1 MKKRLF
7 IFGLILIIC
16 FSSFNFAFAELSSD
30 TGYKFIDLT
39 IADRVNSGKIPSAV
53 YNSEAWKTISRDKI
67 PELPP
72 ISVTSAEFSRNGLT
86 GTVHFDG
93 DYIITMSVGNSG
105 AFMKLMYLG
114 EYWATNYDE
123 DEKVYTDE
131 LISISAN
138 PDTLAG
144 LSSRGEE
151 FKSIYNNSTKTWS
164 AWERT
169 SSTPYNGNCF
179 NLGTVVYTNT
189 AIHTQRA
196 YNPDTDKKQSD
207 YLGLSGI
214 YNIEY
219 PPCIEPDK
227 PTMYLHNVTDP
238 LTDDFYLGV
247 NNTLYRNC
255 DLKVTYR
262 RNKDDEYDLVPGGTA
277 SVPHGYY
284 EFNKSNLGITDT
296 GEYLFSLFD
305 NGKLICICELTL
317 TQRNYDGEPTM
328 ELCNVNTPLDDSFYL
343 SVNNPMGTTCVLKV
357 TYQATSD
364 DEFTSI
370 CTQDIEY
377 SRTYN
382 LTKQDLAM
390 KKDGNYLFSLFDSF
404 GNLLIV
410 KKLDGV
416 VLVNGGG
423 NGSADGN
430 NNFGLAFN
438 YPELPDNA
446 NVIDYIKWF
455 CQCVVIT
462 FQSIGI
468 VILEFS
474 TSCSNFVRMITR
486 FLNFMPKEFLV
497 LLPIVLTVCVILRFL
512 GR

>member
-7 IFGLILIIC
+7 VFGLILIIC
-16 FSSFNFAFAELSSD
+16 FSSFNFAFADVD
-30 TGYKFIDLT
+30 TSIFENDYLWVNNLYCINADYLTHDLPKGTIPMGFTSGKTLT
-39 IADRVNSGKIPSAV
+39 IDNHVIEVSKN
-53 YNSEAWKTISRDKI
+53 E
-67 PELPP
+67 
-72 ISVTSAEFSRNGLT
+72 
-86 GTVHFDG
+86 
-93 DYIITMSVGNSG
+93 TMSSKSTVYYDVYLDGEKIREGIIASFSDQILYIGFSYTYISSSNEVAVKLAYSDLKNYFGN
-105 AFMKLMYLG
+105 
-114 EYWATNYDE
+114 TNVFFKYGVNE
-123 DEKVYTDE
+123 
-131 LISISAN
+131 SIF
-138 PDTLAG
+138 
-144 LSSRGEE
+144 EE
-151 FKSIYNNSTKTWS
+151 
-164 AWERT
+164 
-169 SSTPYNGNCF
+169 P
-179 NLGTVVYTNT
+179 L
-189 AIHTQRA
+189 
-196 YNPDTDKKQSD
+196 
-207 YLGLSGI
+207 
-214 YNIEY
+214 
-219 PPCIEPDK
+219 

-238 LTDDFYLGV
+238 LTDDFYVGV
-247 NNTLYRNC
+247 NNPLYRNLS
-255 DLKVTYR
+255 LKVTYR
-262 RNKDDEYDLVPGGTA
+262 RSKEDEFSDGGVA
-277 SVPHGYY
+277 SVGHGYY

-328 ELCNVNTPLDDSFYL
+328 ELCNVSTPLDDSFYL
-343 SVNNPMGTTCVLKV
+343 SVNNPMATTCVLKV

-410 KKLDGV
+410 KKLNDV
-416 VLVNGGG
+416 VLVSNGGSG
-423 NGSADGN
+423 IDG
-430 NNFGLAFN
+430 NFGLAFN